1 MEFHTWALGYLRSH
15 KDADIC
21 KPLSG
26 CDFIL
31 VLSVI
36 ELMEAAW
43 HASMSNMD
51 TGKYVSQLD
60 DMLTKQ

>member
-1 MEFHTWALGYLRSH
+1 MEFSTWAFDYLRSH

-21 KPLSG
+21 RALSG
-26 CDFIL
+26 CDFTL

-43 HASMSNMD
+43 NASVSNFD
-51 TGKYVSQLD
+51 PERYVNQVDRILA
-60 DMLTKQ
+60 KQ